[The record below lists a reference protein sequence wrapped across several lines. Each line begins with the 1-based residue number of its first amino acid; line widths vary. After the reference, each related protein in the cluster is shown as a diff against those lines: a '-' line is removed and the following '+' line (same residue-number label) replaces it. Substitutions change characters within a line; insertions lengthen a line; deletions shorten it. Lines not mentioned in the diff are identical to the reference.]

1 MNFNTHYFN
10 EENFDEKISV
20 GSIAKAAVKGIGRS
34 IANVARGATGRTK
47 TITFEPGW
55 LKIMKPVDLAT
66 YKDLINKYANWKTQK
81 SKLGPKKNF
90 TITDNRDGILGEF
103 SKDEFEDILAK
114 HDPAMKEVVQDAEIP
129 MRMHVYIIN
138 NGGKAI
144 FMDLPM
150 SDDGKKR
157 KYAIG
162 LDNKAER
169 AFRQIHGMP
178 FQDYE
183 LVTGKETKPEVVKP
197 VDVKQP
203 VLKKFE
209 VKKQEYDK
217 IVPKLRLAASYE
229 YSKNLSDVFEDEV
242 LEAKKSGALTID
254 GKKAVTIKN
263 GEWYRLTTT
272 NKKIIGDPI
281 LTFTDDLIAVN
292 SKGEKDNALQD
303 ELNKEIANASTTS
316 DNTKDTSS
324 DVTANKDDSNGE
336 ASKGNYGALYIDIKD
351 NLESPDTIPSQSKET
366 EKAKVGWVYR
376 LKNNG
381 RIFLYQSKENDK
393 YYISFNDEGEKV
405 VNAKNLINKY
415 KLEKE
420 GGNPEET
427 PESAIY
433 FGGNLKEQY
442 MGNANNIINRLLS
455 E

>member
-10 EENFDEKISV
+10 EENVEEKISV
-20 GSIAKAAVKGIGRS
+20 GSVAKAAVKGIGRS

-47 TITFEPGW
+47 TVTFEPGW

-90 TITDNRDGILGEF
+90 SITDNRDGILGEF
-103 SKDEFEDILAK
+103 SKDEFEEILTK
-114 HDPAMKEVVQDAEIP
+114 HDPSMKDIIQDAEIP

-150 SDDGKKR
+150 SEDGKKR
-157 KYAIG
+157 RYAIG

-183 LVTGKETKPEVVKP
+183 LVTDKSSQTEVKP
-197 VDVKQP
+197 INTKQE
-203 VLKKFE
+203 LKKLE

-217 IVPKLRLAASYE
+217 IAPKLRLAASYE
-229 YSKNLSDVFEDEV
+229 YSKNLLNMFEDEV
-242 LEAKKSGALTID
+242 LEAKKSDALEID
-254 GKKAVTIKN
+254 GKKAVTTKN
-263 GEWYRLTTT
+263 GEWFRLTAT
-272 NKKIIGDPI
+272 NKKIIGSPI
-281 LTFTDDLIAVN
+281 LTFTDNLIAVN
-292 SKGEKDNALQD
+292 SKGEQDNALQD
-303 ELNKEIANASTTS
+303 ELNKEITKEKEAKNKTEESTTQN
-316 DNTKDTSS
+316 DGKEEPN
-324 DVTANKDDSNGE
+324 
-336 ASKGNYGALYIDIKD
+336 KGNYGALYVDIKD
-351 NLESPDTIPSQSKET
+351 NLESPDTIPSESKET
-366 EKAKVGWVYR
+366 EKAKVGWVYK

-405 VNAKNLINKY
+405 VNAKNLIDKY
-415 KLEKE
+415 KLEKVE
-420 GGNPEET
+420 NSPIDV
-427 PESAIY
+427 PESVTY
-433 FGGNLKEQY
+433 Y
-442 MGNANNIINRLLS
+442 NRLLT